1 MPSADD
7 ISLFGLL
14 VEAGSFT
21 KAAELAQM
29 SAPGFSKRI
38 SKLEDQLNTQLV
50 YRSTRRLSLTE
61 AGQRLW
67 THAQQINQQLDS
79 ALTEV
84 SEYNT
89 EPKGLVRVSVPTISG
104 DILLAEAIAEFCQL
118 YPKVQVDLRLENNFV
133 DLIAEGVDIAI
144 RTGQLQDSN
153 LKARL
158 LVHSDWDVC
167 AAPAYLQKHTN
178 LEQPSQLSEHN
189 CLIYSLQEGGGTNW
203 LFNDAAGKSTMVAV
217 TGTLASN
224 NAVALKRA
232 CLAGHGIMYVPKC
245 LVHRELERGEL
256 KSLWPE
262 LSAKRQGV
270 YAVSPFNRVQSLPVR
285 TLIDHLDRTY
295 KVREAW
301 FIKRRRSHYRYRSVG
316 GGKVRQAKQV

>member
-14 VEAGSFT
+14 MEAGSFT

-67 THAQQINQQLDS
+67 THAQQINHQLDA
-79 ALTEV
+79 ALAEV

-89 EPKGLVRVSVPTISG
+89 EPKGLIRVSVPTISG
-104 DILLAEAIAEFCQL
+104 EILLAEAVAEFCQI
-118 YPKVQVDLRLENNFV
+118 YPQVQVDLRLENSFV

-158 LVHSDWDVC
+158 LVHSDWVVC
-167 AAPAYLQKHTN
+167 VAPSYRQAHSN
-178 LEQPSQLSEHN
+178 LNQPSQLSEHN
-189 CLIYSLQEGGGTNW
+189 CLIYSLQEGGGAHW
-203 LFNDAAGKSTMVAV
+203 LFRDGAGKPTKVAV
-217 TGTLASN
+217 SGSMASN

-256 KSLWPE
+256 EGLWPE

-285 TLIDHLDRTY
+285 TLIDHLDAVY
-295 KVREAW
+295 KSQAAW
-301 FIKRRRSHYRYRSVG
+301 FTNRCD
-316 GGKVRQAKQV
+316 

>member
-1 MPSADD
+1 MPNAND

-14 VEAGSFT
+14 VEAGSFS
-21 KAAELAQM
+21 KAAEQAQM

-67 THAQQINQQLDS
+67 IHAQQINQQLDA
-79 ALTEV
+79 ALIEI

-89 EPKGLVRVSVPTISG
+89 EPKGLIRVSIPTISG
-104 DILLAEAIAEFCQL
+104 DILLAEAIAEFCQS
-118 YPKVQVDLRLENNFV
+118 YPQVKVDLRLENNFV

-158 LVHSDWDVC
+158 LVHSDWVVC
-167 AAPAYLQKHTN
+167 ASPAYLREHTN
-178 LEQPSQLSEHN
+178 PAKPSQLREHN

-203 LFNDAAGKSTMVAV
+203 SFKEAAGKKSTVVAV
-217 TGTLASN
+217 TGSLASN

-256 KSLWPE
+256 QGLWPE

-285 TLIDHLDRTY
+285 TLIDHLDNAY
-295 KVREAW
+295 KARESW
-301 FIKRRRSHYRYRSVG
+301 FIK
-316 GGKVRQAKQV
+316 

>member
-1 MPSADD
+1 MSSADD

-50 YRSTRRLSLTE
+50 YRSTRRLSLTA
-61 AGQRLW
+61 AGKRLW
-67 THAQQINQQLDS
+67 THAQKVNQQLDA
-79 ALTEV
+79 ALAEV
-84 SEYNT
+84 SEYNA
-89 EPKGLVRVSVPTISG
+89 EPKGLVRISVPTISG
-104 DILLAEAIAEFCQL
+104 EILLAEAIAEFCQI
-118 YPKVQVDLRLENNFV
+118 YPQVQVDLRLENNFV

-158 LVHSDWDVC
+158 LVHSDWVVC
-167 AAPAYLQKHTN
+167 VAPAYVLKHTN
-178 LEQPSQLSEHN
+178 LEQPSQLKDHN

-203 LFNDAAGKSTMVAV
+203 PFKNKAGKNTMVSV
-217 TGTLASN
+217 TGALASN

-232 CLAGHGIMYVPKC
+232 CLAGHGIMCVPKC

-256 KSLWPE
+256 IELWAK

-285 TLIDHLDRTY
+285 TLIDYLDCTY
-295 KVREAW
+295 KAREAW
-301 FIKRRRSHYRYRSVG
+301 FIKLT
-316 GGKVRQAKQV
+316 